1 MQGTIDSDLDL
12 ESKRK
17 VRDVNQRYRRYTRLQ
32 RAKYYGFFQSES
44 DRKAIET
51 RILSKLI
58 VPNAG
63 EEVNEK
69 NPVTCDFLLS
79 LFCAALFSYRRA
91 SVCDP
96 VPVYFISEK
105 INEKNFGEIE
115 LCLKHFLDVHS
126 LSAHPRN
133 NTPTL
138 SHESNNYTQLQSD
151 IQKHDKR
158 IEEIGTDI
166 SFLEEISKLSMKSLM
181 LLDWIINPEFDGLSL
196 KCISLSEFKQKFEDN
211 KPIPPYLEPNY
222 VFEITYKDFHDS
234 YERFCCFKQQYR
246 ISYGY
251 HGSPLENI
259 HSILRNGLDVTY
271 AKESSLYGAGIY
283 LSTDRD
289 VAFNFLK
296 YGQNFVPNSRLGD
309 QLGCLVC
316 CEILHHP
323 DVKFS
328 ETTMKQ
334 TQSIRSLSR
343 PENPRGYVVVPC
355 SDYVLIKYVLVYCNK
370 TSRAK
375 KKRNFFQIVI
385 FFYLFILLFI
395 WYWKSSLSS
404 RLLPTSFSF

>member
-32 RAKYYGFFQSES
+32 RAKDYGFFQSES

-126 LSAHPRN
+126 LSAHP
-133 NTPTL
+133 
-138 SHESNNYTQLQSD
+138 Q
-151 IQKHDKR
+151 
-158 IEEIGTDI
+158 
-166 SFLEEISKLSMKSLM
+166 EISKLSMKSLM

>member
-126 LSAHPRN
+126 LSAHP
-133 NTPTL
+133 
-138 SHESNNYTQLQSD
+138 Q
-151 IQKHDKR
+151 
-158 IEEIGTDI
+158 
-166 SFLEEISKLSMKSLM
+166 EISKLSMKSLM

>member
-126 LSAHPRN
+126 LSAHP
-133 NTPTL
+133 
-138 SHESNNYTQLQSD
+138 Q
-151 IQKHDKR
+151 
-158 IEEIGTDI
+158 
-166 SFLEEISKLSMKSLM
+166 EISKLSMKSLM

-196 KCISLSEFKQKFEDN
+196 KCISLSEFKQKFEDD

>member
-1 MQGTIDSDLDL
+1 LKQQIKLVSLMQGTIDSDLDL

-126 LSAHPRN
+126 LSAHP
-133 NTPTL
+133 
-138 SHESNNYTQLQSD
+138 Q
-151 IQKHDKR
+151 
-158 IEEIGTDI
+158 
-166 SFLEEISKLSMKSLM
+166 EISKLSMKSLM